1 MPRATKDSR
10 IASAATGAV
19 ASGNCSAATHVR
31 MGKGY
36 RLQEVLLV
44 CHGAA
49 HNDTICIAEI
59 KSPELQEAFLC

>member
-1 MPRATKDSR
+1 M
-10 IASAATGAV
+10 
-19 ASGNCSAATHVR
+19 R